1 MFVLMGREENKIS
14 KEIRGESR
22 IVFHYLRT
30 VPTFVTAHLEI
41 LRFPMGGAY

>member
-1 MFVLMGREENKIS
+1 MMMMMMMMIS
-14 KEIRGESR
+14 VRLVHNAFST
-22 IVFHYLRT
+22 LRT